1 MDVVGHMQALGT
13 VPARPIQHEH
23 DLLLRRGADRLGE
36 GGELD
41 FKEGNADRARQVE
54 HGAARGGM
62 DKGHEVAPFV
72 AMLHGSD
79 GALVVKTPDFVQNR
93 L

>member
-1 MDVVGHMQALGT
+1 
-13 VPARPIQHEH
+13 
-23 DLLLRRGADRLGE
+23 
-36 GGELD
+36 
-41 FKEGNADRARQVE
+41 VE